1 MIEIREIKAQCIYI
15 EKFRMRT
22 FVILTSLLFSAFDLE
37 LIIDIYH
44 GVSV

>member
-1 MIEIREIKAQCIYI
+1 MIEIREIQAQCIYI

-22 FVILTSLLFSAFDLE
+22 FVILTSLLFSAYDLE